1 MPATTGTVDVR
12 LARLSDAEA
21 IRTIYNHYVQNSS
34 VTFDMVPRSLE
45 QQEAWLSARSGAL
58 AVIVAVDGDDQVM
71 GFASLSP
78 YKDRP
83 AYRTSVENSI
93 YVAPGMERRG
103 VGRTLMSSLIE
114 VATEHG
120 YHSMM
125 ARISGPQESSVGL
138 HKAVGFE
145 LVGIEKEVGRK
156 FNRWLDVAVMQRLL

>member
-1 MPATTGTVDVR
+1 MATVDVR

-21 IRTIYNHYVQNSS
+21 IRTIYNHFVENTTS
-34 VTFDMVPRSLE
+34 TFDMVPRSLE

-58 AVIVAVDGDDQVM
+58 AVIVAVDADDTVM

-83 AYRTSVENSI
+83 AYRTSVENSV
-93 YVAPGMERRG
+93 YVAPGLERRG
-103 VGRTLMSSLIE
+103 VGRTLMTTLIE

-120 YHSMM
+120 YHAMM
-125 ARISGPQESSVGL
+125 ARISEARESSVGL
-138 HKAVGFE
+138 HRSVGFE

-156 FNRWLDVAVMQRLL
+156 FNQWLDVAVMQKLL

>member
-1 MPATTGTVDVR
+1 MPPTTGTLDVR

-21 IRTIYNHYVQNSS
+21 IRSIYNHYVQNST

-45 QQEAWLSARSGAL
+45 QQQAWLSARSGAL
-58 AVIVAVDGDDQVM
+58 AVIVAVDADDTIM

-83 AYRTSVENSI
+83 AYRTSVENSV

-103 VGRTLMSSLIE
+103 VGRTLMNTLIE

-120 YHSMM
+120 YHAMM
-125 ARISGPQESSVGL
+125 ARISGARESSVGL
-138 HKAVGFE
+138 HEAVGFV
-145 LVGIEKEVGRK
+145 LVGIEREVGRK
-156 FNRWLDVAVMQRLL
+156 FNRWLDVAVMQKLL